1 MAAPEVSFGIPFYSG
16 VGFLRKALE
25 SVLAQRDSAWRAYVT
40 DDSPDPA
47 TGAEVAALVQSLGG
61 GRITYH
67 RNPRSLGISGNWN
80 RCLDLAETDLCTVL
94 HADDELFPDY
104 CGDARAAAE
113 RHPAA
118 VASYCQAEIVGPD
131 SQKVFSLPDLVKG
144 FINPSTKQEV
154 LLAGEPGFRALL
166 WGNFIICPSLCFRKS
181 VLGARRFSD
190 RRFVLDWDMT
200 TQLVL
205 DGETLVGLPRRGL
218 RYRRHTDSSTSQLT
232 RNQQRFLEESD
243 YYDRMLPVA
252 RARGWDRCVRL
263 CQQLRILKLNVTL
276 TSLISLSRLRVADA
290 RQGFKLLREMGRS
303 AGN

>member
-1 MAAPEVSFGIPFYSG
+1 MRAPEVSFGIPFYSG
-16 VGFLRKALE
+16 VGFLKKALE
-25 SVLAQRDSAWRAYVT
+25 SVLAQRDSGWRAFVS

-47 TGAEVAALVQSLGG
+47 TGAEAAALIRSLGDV
-61 GRITYH
+61 RIGYH

-80 RCLDLAETDLCTVL
+80 RCLDLADTDLVTVL

-104 CGDARAAAE
+104 CGAMRAAAE

-118 VASYCQAEIVGPD
+118 VAFYCQAEIVGPD
-131 SQKVFSLPDLVKG
+131 SRKVFSLPDLVKG
-144 FINPSTKQEV
+144 FINPSTRDEV

-218 RYRRHTDSSTSQLT
+218 RYRRHTDSATSQLT
-232 RNQQRFLEESD
+232 RNRQRFLEESD

-252 RARGWDRCVRL
+252 RARGWERCVRL
-263 CQQLRILKLNVTL
+263 ARHRRILKLNVTL
-276 TSLISLSRLRVADA
+276 TSLMSLARLRLTDA
-290 RQGFKLLREMGRS
+290 REGLRLLREMGRA